1 MQKHFIWFL
10 LILCALAAGGSTQL
24 AFGAEKDSSNQAS
37 SGTSDK
43 QVTLKDTQNKVAEIH
58 KSKGQMR
65 TTTNDDRWAAAKRH
79 ADRRAKALKKAEG
92 GSK

>member
-1 MQKHFIWFL
+1 MQKHFIWFVA
-10 LILCALAAGGSTQL
+10 IMCALAAGGSTQL
-24 AFGAEKDSSNQAS
+24 AFGTEKDSSSQAS
-37 SGTSDK
+37 DK
-43 QVTLKDTQNKVAEIH
+43 AGQQVTLKDTQNQVAEIH

-79 ADRRAKALKKAEG
+79 EDRRAKALKKAEG